1 LLRRRS
7 AVVPLQKL
15 AQGIESIVGF
25 GKLYR
30 LAGRLRQVVVN
41 SLHEAA
47 QANER
52 VGTYFGIG

>member
-1 LLRRRS
+1 
-7 AVVPLQKL
+7 VPLQKL